1 MFSVAAPLFAQALTL
16 TVADSSELRARL
28 DPGATGVATVDSA
41 TEEDEEYEAYFD
53 AMTQPSATLLVSTRR
68 TSYALTYAPQFTWL
82 AIGNEEEYSQSVF
95 HTGTLSATWSGK
107 RTTVNLGQSFS
118 YGTTNYRLA
127 FTADPTTPG
136 ELPQEPDTQPDT
148 PEPLAPDER
157 LPGQEPTIN
166 EELTSGT
173 SSTTLSVN
181 HELSRT
187 QTLSE
192 FVNYSYST
200 GFGDDVDV
208 YPKQR
213 GGAVGAAFSQE
224 LGERDS
230 ISTAVG
236 GSLFYT
242 DPAATSTTG
251 LGLRSIFAALRQNWT
266 REWTEDLE
274 VTLGIGL
281 IYARTDEGDRK
292 TETLLLDILPV
303 GSTTIDYTWGY
314 GGAHYTA
321 TLSLGTAPYVDRFT
335 GVVDPR
341 VFWSASLERVKRRLT
356 LTATVAGSESSYS
369 DDAGDLNADAAVRA
383 VRSQS
388 SASASV
394 LATYEAIDRLFLR
407 AGVQATSSVVLSQ
420 EALNSEAGSL
430 PKPIYFG
437 FVGLAYSYDLIR
449 AD

>member
-41 TEEDEEYEAYFD
+41 TEEDEEYKAYFD

-68 TSYALTYAPQFTWL
+68 TSYSLAYAPQFTWL
-82 AIGNEEEYSQSVF
+82 AIGNEEEYSRSVF

-107 RTTVNLGQSFS
+107 RITVNLGQSFS

-127 FTADPTTPG
+127 FTPDPTTPG
-136 ELPQEPDTQPDT
+136 ELPQEPDAQPDT

-187 QTLSE
+187 QSLSE

-208 YPKQR
+208 YPKQQ
-213 GGAVGAAFSQE
+213 GGAVGASFSQE

-230 ISTAVG
+230 LSTAVG

-251 LGLRSIFAALRQNWT
+251 LVLRSIFAALRQNWT

-303 GSTTIDYTWGY
+303 GSTTIDYSWGY
-314 GGAHYTA
+314 GGARYTA
-321 TLSLGTAPYVDRFT
+321 TASLGTAPYVDRFT

-341 VFWSASLERVKRRLT
+341 VFWSASLERAKRRLT

-407 AGVQATSSVVLSQ
+407 AGIQATSSVVLSQ

>member
-41 TEEDEEYEAYFD
+41 TEEDEEYKAYFD

-68 TSYALTYAPQFTWL
+68 TSYTLTYAPQFTWL
-82 AIGNEEEYSQSVF
+82 AIGNEEEYSRAIF
-95 HTGTLSATWSGK
+95 HTGTLNANWDWK

-127 FTADPTTPG
+127 FTPAPTTAG
-136 ELPQEPDTQPDT
+136 EPPPEPDA

-157 LPGQEPTIN
+157 LPGQESTIN
-166 EELTSGT
+166 TEVTSGT

-187 QTLSE
+187 QNLSE

-200 GFGDDVDV
+200 GFGDSRDL

-213 GGAVGAAFSQE
+213 GGTVGASFSQE
-224 LGERDS
+224 LGKRDS

-251 LGLRSIFAALRQNWT
+251 EVLRSIFAALRENWT

-281 IYARTDEGDRK
+281 IYARTDEGERK
-292 TETLLLDILPV
+292 TEQLLLDILPV
-303 GSTTIDYTWGY
+303 GSTSIDYSWGY
-314 GGAHYTA
+314 GGARYTA
-321 TLSLGTAPYVDRFT
+321 TASLGTAPYVDRFT

-388 SASASV
+388 SASASL
-394 LATYEAIDRLFLR
+394 LATYEAIDRLFFR

-420 EALNSEAGSL
+420 EALNSEEGSL

-437 FVGLAYSYDLIR
+437 FVGLAYSYDLVR